1 MAKVGGPIM
10 KQFVLQ
16 SCFYILLRHTNIM
29 TDKGFNPFDECAARC
44 VNLFPQEKVWGQW
57 QHSKFTEDAN

>member
-1 MAKVGGPIM
+1 
-10 KQFVLQ
+10 
-16 SCFYILLRHTNIM
+16 M